1 MKLIALAFSAVI
13 GLAAAQLEMLSEV
26 PQCAVRRLDVSLNR
40 LIVLLTHH
48 CSLSASPEP
57 S

>member
-1 MKLIALAFSAVI
+1 MKLIALAFSAVV

-26 PQCAVRRLDVSLNR
+26 PQCAVRCLAMPFNR
-40 LIVLLTHH
+40 MIILLTRY

>member
-1 MKLIALAFSAVI
+1 MKLIALAFSAVV

-26 PQCAVRRLDVSLNR
+26 PQCAVRCLAVSFDCM
-40 LIVLLTHH
+40 IVLLTYC